1 MKKRLLLSSI
11 QKFIKVESLGGILLF
26 SATLIALLW
35 ANSPW
40 SESYRELWSYKMGF
54 ESTEFSLVKPLI
66 LWVNDGLMAVFFFL
80 IGLEIKRELL
90 IGELNSPKKAVFPF
104 IAALGGMSIPAL
116 CYVLLNDS
124 PDTASGW
131 AIPMATDIAF
141 SLAVL
146 KLLGNRVPLN
156 LKIFL
161 TAFAIVDDLGAV
173 MIIALFYSGGVAW
186 SYVLAAALLLVII
199 YFILRNKFNK
209 YLLFIFSVAI
219 WYLFLKAGIHPTIAG
234 VLVAFTV
241 PVNRKLRLSAF
252 VDEAKGVIQQLSTQL
267 KPNKQ
272 ALLSKDQIDL
282 IDDLDELTDA
292 TQSPLQ
298 HLEHRL
304 HDWVA
309 YLVMPIFALANAG
322 VEINAD
328 ANFDMGLITRIVV
341 ALIVGNSIGITLFS
355 WLGLKLK
362 LTQLPEHV
370 NMKQI
375 IGVSFLAGVGF
386 TMSIFISNLA
396 FNDSILLLDSAKVGI
411 LAGSFVSGF
420 VGYMILRW
428 NSLSIKG

>member
-1 MKKRLLLSSI
+1 MKKRLFLSSI

-26 SATLIALLW
+26 SATLLALLW

-40 SESYRELWSYKMGF
+40 ADSYQGLWSYNMGF

-66 LWVNDGLMAVFFFL
+66 LWVNDGLMAIFFFL

-90 IGELNSPKKAVFPF
+90 IGELNSTKKTVFPL
-104 IAALGGMSIPAL
+104 IAAIGGMSVPAL
-116 CYVLLNDS
+116 LYLVLNDS
-124 PDTASGW
+124 AATSNGW

-146 KLLGNRVPLN
+146 KLLGDRVPLN

-173 MIIALFYSGGVAW
+173 LIIALFYSGGITGYYLIGAA
-186 SYVLAAALLLVII
+186 VLLIAL
-199 YFILRNKFNK
+199 YFILKIKFNK
-209 YLLFIFSVAI
+209 YILFLLAIII

-241 PVNRKLRLSAF
+241 PVNRKLKLKTFVSEAQNLISKLS
-252 VDEAKGVIQQLSTQL
+252 DKTTH
-267 KPNKQ
+267 NKQ
-272 ALLSKDQIDL
+272 ALLKKDQIDL

-309 YLVMPIFALANAG
+309 YLIMPIFALANAG
-322 VEINAD
+322 VAISAESNLNI
-328 ANFDMGLITRIVV
+328 GLITTLIV
-341 ALIVGNSIGITLFS
+341 ALVLGNFVGITLLS
-355 WLGLKLK
+355 WIGLKLK
-362 LTQLPEHV
+362 LTKLPEHV
-370 NMKQI
+370 SMKQI

-396 FNDSILLLDSAKVGI
+396 FSDNILLLDSAKVGI
-411 LAGSFVSGF
+411 LIGSFISGLI
-420 VGYMILRW
+420 GYGILRW
-428 NSLSIKG
+428 SK